1 MVVGVEQAAVGG
13 NQRDFGGGGTGVD
26 AQPGGAGVGVYVHLG
41 GVHGVVTGQEGVVLL
56 LAVKEGGHGVHQ
68 AHAVHALLQPVQH
81 LVKGALAVVGG
92 AQGRAHGGKAVAVLG
107 EDGVRLVQLQS
118 LYKALPQAHEEVEGA
133 AQEDD
138 LALQLPA
145 LSQAGHR
152 LVHHRLEDGGGHV
165 LFPPTLVQ
173 DGLNVALGEHA
184 AAGGDGVDL
193 LVLQRQFIQLV
204 DGDVHQGGHL
214 VDEGAGAAGAGA
226 VHSFLQ
232 RSAEED
238 DLGILAAQLDDSV
251 GVGDICIHRSGGGV
265 DLLDK
270 VDARGVGHAQAGRA
284 GDDQLYLL
292 ALEHLLDGV

>member
-1 MVVGVEQAAVGG
+1 M
-13 NQRDFGGGGTGVD
+13 
-26 AQPGGAGVGVYVHLG
+26 
-41 GVHGVVTGQEGVVLL
+41 
-56 LAVKEGGHGVHQ
+56 
-68 AHAVHALLQPVQH
+68 
-81 LVKGALAVVGG
+81 
-92 AQGRAHGGKAVAVLG
+92 
-107 EDGVRLVQLQS
+107 
-118 LYKALPQAHEEVEGA
+118 EGA

-138 LALQLPA
+138 LALELPA
-145 LSQAGHR
+145 LGQAGHG

-165 LFPPTLVQ
+165 LFPAALVQ
-173 DGLNVALGEHA
+173 DGLDIALGEYA

-193 LVLQRQFIQLV
+193 LVFQRQLIQLV
-204 DGDVHQGGHL
+204 HRDVHQGGHL

-226 VHSFLQ
+226 VHSLLQ

-238 DLGILAAQLDDSV
+238 DLGILAAQLNDSV
-251 GVGDICIHRSGGGV
+251 GVGNICIDGGGGGV